1 MDNFGKIVGIF
12 VFLAGMVLLG
22 WVFNQV
28 YTFPTA
34 FERAIGNPLAPA
46 EVDKTLSPIV
56 RFLSIQGIRLI
67 ALLGLGVIASLI
79 AHKGAVLIGA
89 FRGKKEES

>member
-28 YTFPTA
+28 YTFPSA
-34 FERAIGNPLAPA
+34 FEHALKAPPPLSDADA
-46 EVDKTLSPIV
+46 TLSPLV
-56 RFLSIQGIRLI
+56 RLLSVQGIRLVS
-67 ALLGLGVIASLI
+67 LLGLGAVASLI